1 MEGRGG
7 RTGGNGKEGRGLEGR
22 GNKGVEGK
30 RTYERSPSFKFP
42 LHH

>member
-1 MEGRGG
+1 MEEKEEGR
-7 RTGGNGKEGRGLEGR
+7 EGMTKRGEDWRAGEV
-22 GNKGVEGK
+22 KGVERK